1 MAVDF
6 YKDRFTEENLKKSG
20 LNERQI
26 KAVIYVKEKRKITNR
41 DYQKEFSVS
50 RQTATRDLTELVEKK
65 LFKLQ
70 GTGKRDISY
79 LLRAEQMRHK

>member
-1 MAVDF
+1 M
-6 YKDRFTEENLKKSG
+6 
-20 LNERQI
+20 NERQI
-26 KAVIYVKEKRKITNR
+26 KAVIYVKEKGKITNR

-70 GTGKRDISY
+70 GTGKCDICYVLVAQS
-79 LLRAEQMRHK
+79 MRQISLHEPKK